1 MNLSLVFR
9 ASAAVLFLN
18 GLMALFMTDQFMSM
32 ADFDVTTDMHTLG
45 QFMGVTFLIFGLI
58 AWKTVDLAGDNLA
71 AFGKVYALA
80 EAMWVGIIAFHVAT
94 GAAGGATALL
104 QPWHQQPAGHPVLH
118 AEPRLTPSCDSR
130 IPKRGSVGCP
140 FSCATSAII

>member
-1 MNLSLVFR
+1 MNLALVFR

-18 GLMALFMTDQFMSM
+18 GLMALLITDQFMSM
-32 ADFDVTTDMHTLG
+32 ADFDVTADMHTLG

-58 AWKTVDLAGDNLA
+58 AWKTVDLAGDNLV

-104 QPWHQQPAGHPVLH
+104 NLGISSLLAVLFFMQ
-118 AEPRLTPSCDSR
+118 SR
-130 IPKRGSVGCP
+130 D
-140 FSCATSAII
+140 

>member
-9 ASAAVLFLN
+9 ACATVLILN
-18 GLMALFMTDQFMSM
+18 GLMALFITDQFMSM
-32 ADFDVTTDMHTLG
+32 ADFDVTSDMHTLG

-80 EAMWVGIIAFHVAT
+80 EAMWVGIIGYQVAS
-94 GAAGGATALL
+94 GAAAGATALGNL
-104 QPWHQQPAGHPVLH
+104 AISTLFAVLFFVK
-118 AEPRLTPSCDSR
+118 SR
-130 IPKRGSVGCP
+130 E
-140 FSCATSAII
+140 

>member
-1 MNLSLVFR
+1 MNLSLVFK

-32 ADFDVTTDMHTLG
+32 ADFDVTADMHTLG

-71 AFGKVYALA
+71 AFGKVYALSL
-80 EAMWVGIIAFHVAT
+80 IHI
-94 GAAGGATALL
+94 
-104 QPWHQQPAGHPVLH
+104 
-118 AEPRLTPSCDSR
+118 
-130 IPKRGSVGCP
+130 
-140 FSCATSAII
+140 

>member
-1 MNLSLVFR
+1 MNLALVFR

-18 GLMALFMTDQFMSM
+18 GLMALLITDQFMSM
-32 ADFDVTTDMHTLG
+32 ADFDVTATADLHTLG
-45 QFMGVTFLIFGLI
+45 QFMGVTFLIFGII

-94 GAAGGATALL
+94 GVAGGATAIGNLAISSL
-104 QPWHQQPAGHPVLH
+104 FAVLFFVK
-118 AEPRLTPSCDSR
+118 SR
-130 IPKRGSVGCP
+130 D
-140 FSCATSAII
+140 